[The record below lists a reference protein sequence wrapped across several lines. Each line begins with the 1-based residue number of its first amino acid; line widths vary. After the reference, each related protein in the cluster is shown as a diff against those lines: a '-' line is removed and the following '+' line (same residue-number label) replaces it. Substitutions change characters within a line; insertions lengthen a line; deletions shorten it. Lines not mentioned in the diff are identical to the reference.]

1 VNRTFSFMLSR
12 FRPARLVA
20 VLCLAASPLVSQ
32 ADVWGY
38 VDSKGVAHFA
48 NERVDERY
56 ELFYRGGEKFDTSEG
71 VRAEYPRPVAVPA
84 TPHKLLTYFDVSPS
98 FKAVRHHIRDASNT
112 HNIDFELIQAL
123 IATES
128 GFDADAV
135 SPKGAVGLMQLMP
148 ATAQRYGVTSDK
160 KVPLEKKLTD
170 PRTNIRAGSRYLS
183 DLIRMFPGKLEL
195 ALAAYNAGEGAVQRA
210 GNKIPNYK
218 ETQNYVKTV
227 MQLYT
232 MLKPVNVADP
242 RRATAAVAAPARVR
256 MELQGNAPGSV
267 FRQGAPVGGA
277 VGRGNMIA
285 PLQPGTPV
293 AAAPVQPGFK
303 TETD

>member
-1 VNRTFSFMLSR
+1 MIRSIL
-12 FRPARLVA
+12 PALARALPGRA
-20 VLCLAASPLVSQ
+20 LALACLAAVPLAAQ

-38 VDSKGVAHFA
+38 VDSKGIAHFA

-56 ELFYRGGEKFDTSEG
+56 ELFYRSGEKFDTSEG
-71 VRAEYPRPVAVPA
+71 LRAELPRPVAVPNTA
-84 TPHKLLTYFDVSPS
+84 NRLLTYFDVSPG

-128 GFDADAV
+128 GFDARAV
-135 SPKGAVGLMQLMP
+135 SPKGAVGLMQIMP
-148 ATAQRYGVTSDK
+148 ATAQRYGVTSDR
-160 KVPLEKKLTD
+160 KVPIETKLTD

-210 GNKIPNYK
+210 GNRIPNYK

-232 MLKPVNVADP
+232 MLKPVHVADP
-242 RRATAAVAAPARVR
+242 RHAPSRVR
-256 MELQGNAPGSV
+256 MELQGTSPTSI

-277 VGRGNMIA
+277 LGRGNMIS
-285 PLQPGTPV
+285 PLQPATPV
-293 AAAPVQPGFK
+293 ATAPVQPGFQ